1 VYRCWKR
8 GGHGEVSLNRA
19 IAESCDVYFYQVGE
33 AVGIDRLA
41 HYASACGLGAL
52 TDIELG
58 QEAKGLVP
66 TSNWKLK
73 RFGEPWQGGETLSV
87 AIGQGFNLV
96 TPLQM
101 ATMIAAVGNGGV
113 RYKPQLVKKMVSAEN
128 TVTYEAQPEVIGRIP
143 VSAETME
150 HIRRG
155 LWSAVNHQKGT
166 AFRSRFKDLEF
177 SGKTGTAQ
185 VVSRPP
191 DDIVDQE
198 QIDEMLKDHAWFV
211 AYAPAQGP
219 KIAVAV
225 LIEHGEHGSSA
236 AAPIAREV
244 IRTYLKLP
252 QDKVSEALKVAT
264 KERLEARRLKAE
276 QKKRSIENESESEN
290 ETGSEDVTVT
300 NE

>member
-1 VYRCWKR
+1 
-8 GGHGEVSLNRA
+8 
-19 IAESCDVYFYQVGE
+19 
-33 AVGIDRLA
+33 
-41 HYASACGLGAL
+41 L